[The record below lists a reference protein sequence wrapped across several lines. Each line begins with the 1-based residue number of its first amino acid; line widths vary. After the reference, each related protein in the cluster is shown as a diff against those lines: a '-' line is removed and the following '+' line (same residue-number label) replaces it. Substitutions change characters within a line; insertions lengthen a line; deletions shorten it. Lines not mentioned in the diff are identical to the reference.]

1 MYYPA
6 LPCRCLAIVLFCALT
21 FYTTAFAQ
29 VYEGQRLVKPQIW
42 VSNTDFARPFYI
54 AVYFKIAPE
63 WHLYWKNPGDS
74 GMPPQMRLS
83 LPPSFEV
90 GDPLFPMPHSL
101 SSDEGVNYA
110 YTDELM
116 VLLPIS
122 PSATTTSTDT
132 ALQFTLYADW
142 LVCREKCLRGADTL
156 QFDSR
161 QISPEA
167 AIDMQR
173 LISRN
178 LRNMPKTLS
187 ELGTTIQSVK
197 LQRKKQQLSAV
208 ITLSKALP
216 STNNIAFF
224 PEPIPNYI
232 ISYSN
237 ITVEK
242 RRRIIIP
249 LSPETDN
256 APPPTAIKGL
266 VILNDIAYELNAP
279 FMP

>member
-1 MYYPA
+1 MYYPT
-6 LPCRCLAIVLFCALT
+6 LCRRLAIGLFCALT
-21 FYTTAFAQ
+21 FCATAFAQ

-42 VSNTDFARPFYI
+42 VSNTDFTRPFYI

-90 GDPLFPMPHSL
+90 DNPLFPMPHSL
-101 SSDEGVNYA
+101 PSDEGVNYA

-116 VLLPIS
+116 VLLPIT
-122 PSATTTSTDT
+122 PSETTSTDT

-167 AIDMQR
+167 ATDMQHR
-173 LISRN
+173 ISRN
-178 LRNMPKTLS
+178 LRNMPTDLS
-187 ELGTTIQSVK
+187 KLGTAIQSVK

-216 STNNIAFF
+216 TTSDIAFF
-224 PEPIPNYI
+224 PEPIPDYI

-237 ITVEK
+237 ITIEK
-242 RRRIIIP
+242 RRRIVIP

-256 APPPTAIKGL
+256 APPPAAIKGL
-266 VILNDIAYELNAP
+266 VILNDIAYELNTNK
-279 FMP
+279 

>member
-1 MYYPA
+1 MYYSA
-6 LPCRCLAIVLFCALT
+6 LPCRHLAIGLFCALT
-21 FYTTAFAQ
+21 FCVTAFAQ
-29 VYEGQRLVKPQIW
+29 VYEGQRLVKPQLW
-42 VSNTDFARPFYI
+42 VSNTDFTRPFYV

-90 GDPLFPMPHSL
+90 DNPLFPMPHSL
-101 SSDEGVNYA
+101 PSDEGVNYA

-116 VLLPIS
+116 VLLPVT
-122 PSATTTSTDT
+122 PSSAITASTDT

-156 QFDSR
+156 QFDSH

-167 AIDMQR
+167 ATDMQHR
-173 LISRN
+173 ISRS
-178 LRNMPKTLS
+178 LHNMPKPLS
-187 ELGTTIQSVK
+187 ELGTTMQSIK
-197 LQRKKQQLSAV
+197 LHRKKQQLSAV

-216 STNNIAFF
+216 STSNIAFF
-224 PEPIPNYI
+224 PEPIPDYI

-266 VILNDIAYELNAP
+266 VILNDIAYELNANK
-279 FMP
+279 